1 MELCKTITLKKLILI
16 RHAKSSW
23 DYDFK
28 DLDRPLSNRG
38 LNDADLMSNILN
50 NFSIKIDGV
59 FSSNAKRTLQTANI
73 FIRNLTNY
81 KKLFIVESSDLYDF
95 SGENVD
101 LYIKNLKNDLDTVL
115 VFSHN
120 NSCNNLIRKYSNISD
135 KHVPTC
141 GILIF
146 EFDVSLWSEVR
157 SGNCKSYFPKNF
169 K

>member
-1 MELCKTITLKKLILI
+1 LELCKTITLKKLILI

-38 LNDADLMSNILN
+38 FNDADLMSNILN

-73 FIRNLTNY
+73 FIKNLTNY

>member
-1 MELCKTITLKKLILI
+1 LELCKTITLKKLILI

-23 DYDFK
+23 DYDVK

-38 LNDADLMSNILN
+38 FNDADLMSNILN

-73 FIRNLTNY
+73 FIKNLTNY

>member
-1 MELCKTITLKKLILI
+1 LELCKTITLKKLILI

-23 DYDFK
+23 DYDVK

-38 LNDADLMSNILN
+38 FNDADLMSNILN

-73 FIRNLTNY
+73 FIKNLTNY

-120 NSCNNLIRKYSNISD
+120 NSCNNLIRKYSKISD

-157 SGNCKSYFPKNF
+157 SGNCKYYFPKNF